1 MEPNYHKTSLSAGE
15 TVRALL
21 LGDPAVAAITRQIAP
36 VVIAPETSLPYLVY
50 RRTELATVAT
60 KSGYVAADGVMI
72 EVLCCCGAYGQSV
85 ALAEAVRHALEK
97 RNPRPE
103 GCVNV
108 RGASLSASEELYE
121 GDAYIQSLT
130 FKILT

>member
-21 LGDPAVAAITRQIAP
+21 LTDPDVAALTRQIVP
-36 VVIAPETSLPYLVY
+36 VVIAPETSLPYVVY
-50 RRTELATVAT
+50 RRAELATVAT
-60 KSGYVAADGVMI
+60 KHGYVASDAVMI
-72 EVLCCCGAYGQSV
+72 EVLCCSGSYGQSV
-85 ALAEAVRHALEK
+85 ALAEAVRHALEN
-97 RNPRPE
+97 RRPQSE
-103 GCVNV
+103 GCVAI
-108 RGASLSASEELYE
+108 RGISLSASEELYE